1 MVDEKIKT
9 FLNDTLKKEIIPF
22 VSQDV
27 KSTTEFANSVMDRF
41 LNPYLNHQLT
51 SIALNSISKWK
62 SRNLPS
68 FKDYYNKH
76 GKIAEN
82 LCYGFACLMKIYSG
96 INKIDDKFIYNL
108 PNRQI
113 QIQDDL
119 AILEYFA
126 NGGTIKEFMQNVSVW
141 GEDLTAYNGFYEKI
155 QQVIENL

>member
-1 MVDEKIKT
+1 MVDEKIRN
-9 FLNDTLKKEIIPF
+9 FLNDTLQKEIIPF
-22 VSQDV
+22 VSNDT

-41 LNPYLNHQLT
+41 FNPYLNHQLT
-51 SIALNSISKWK
+51 SISLNSISKWK

-68 FKDYYNKH
+68 FKDYYNKY

-96 INKIDDKFIYNL
+96 INKIDDKFVYNL

-119 AILEYFA
+119 TILEYFA
-126 NGGTIKEFMQNVSVW
+126 NGGSVKEFMQNVSVW